1 MTVNSSD
8 PPQGRRAQEMFGSQ
22 AGAYA
27 TSQVHMYDDRLDI
40 MRRLAGNA
48 SVGGR
53 TWAMDLGSGTGFTAF
68 VMAAEFKRVVAS
80 DITGPML
87 VETRRI
93 GRERGLTNLALVRN
107 AAEYLPFA
115 SGSLDLVTSR
125 AAIHHFEDLDRAL
138 DELHRVLRPGGSL
151 VVADSISPEDS
162 DLSEWMNDIELRRDF
177 SHVNNRPVSE
187 LDALL
192 TTHGLGIVER
202 EYTGVHLQFNNWVER
217 TDTPEDEVR
226 KLRADFLGASE
237 EAVEAFQIQ
246 PVEGDINFCWP
257 CLVFRSVK
265 S

>member
-1 MTVNSSD
+1 
-8 PPQGRRAQEMFGSQ
+8 MFGSQ

-27 TSQVHMYDDRLDI
+27 TSRVHMYDDRLDI
-40 MRRLAGNA
+40 MQRLAGNA
-48 SVGGR
+48 SVGDR
-53 TWAMDLGSGTGFTAF
+53 TWAMDLGSGAGFTAF
-68 VMAAEFKRVVAS
+68 VMAAGFKRVVAS

-187 LDALL
+187 L
-192 TTHGLGIVER
+192 
-202 EYTGVHLQFNNWVER
+202 
-217 TDTPEDEVR
+217 
-226 KLRADFLGASE
+226 
-237 EAVEAFQIQ
+237 EAVLSQPRIWELWSGNTPAFTSSSTTGSSVQIRLRTRPESCGRTSSPLQ
-246 PVEGDINFCWP
+246 A
-257 CLVFRSVK
+257 RR
-265 S
+265 